1 MSQEPSSA
9 TGALVFGEGRISGYL
24 SALLG
29 GCALLGVLCFR
40 FPDHLTTPDL
50 RETLYTAGF
59 ARHLLLAGLVLAFVL
74 GVVSFLLNRAH
85 RRFAAAGIGASFV
98 AVLLGGA
105 SVQAGEITGRGM
117 ALGVDWFVL
126 AFLGSM
132 LIFIPLEKAFAQ
144 KPLAV
149 LRPEWRTDL
158 AYFFV
163 GHILIQFY
171 LLFTNTVSDTLFGW
185 AHTEWLQGT
194 VRALPLW
201 LQFLAAVI
209 VADTCQYLTHRS
221 YHRIP
226 WLWRFHAVHH
236 SAPHLDWLAGSRMHV
251 VEVLITRTAVVVPL
265 YLIGF
270 SEPALNGY
278 VLLVG
283 IQAVLAHANVN
294 WSFGPLRYL
303 LVTPQY
309 HHWHHAKHPDYVDA
323 NYAVHLPAIDLL
335 FGTFRLPGRAWPDRY
350 GVLDPEVPPGFLR
363 QLVFP
368 FFPFR
373 RHMALPD
380 AEPERP

>member
-1 MSQEPSSA
+1 MSERKPTAQL
-9 TGALVFGEGRISGYL
+9 TFVFGEGRISGYL

-29 GCALLGVLCFR
+29 VCALLGVLSFR
-40 FPDHLTTPDL
+40 FPDYLTTAEL
-50 RETLYTAGF
+50 RDTLYTAGF
-59 ARHLLLAGLVLAFVL
+59 ARHLLLVGLVAAFVL
-74 GVVSFLLNRAH
+74 GVLSFLLNRDH
-85 RRFAAAGIGASFV
+85 KRFAATGIGASF
-98 AVLLGGA
+98 AALLLGGA
-105 SVQAGEITGRGM
+105 SVEAGEITGAGM
-117 ALGVDWFVL
+117 ALGIDWFVL
-126 AFLGSM
+126 AFLGSL

-163 GHILIQFY
+163 GHVLIQFY
-171 LLFTNTVSDTLFGW
+171 LLFTNTVADTLFGW
-185 AHTEWLQGT
+185 AHVDWLQAG
-194 VRALPLW
+194 VRAASLPL
-201 LQFLAAVI
+201 QFIAAVV
-209 VADTCQYLTHRS
+209 VADLCQYLVHRG
-221 YHRIP
+221 YHHVP

-283 IQAVLAHANVN
+283 VQAVLAHANVN
-294 WSFGPLRYL
+294 WGFGALRYL

-309 HHWHHAKHPDYVDA
+309 HHWHHARDPAYTDA
-323 NYAVHLPAIDLL
+323 NYAVHLPAIDML
-335 FGTFRLPGRAWPDRY
+335 FGTFRLPGHAWPETY
-350 GVLDPEVPPGFLR
+350 GVLEPEVPRGFMP

-368 FFPFR
+368 FR
-373 RHMALPD
+373 RVR
-380 AEPERP
+380 ER